1 MEGRSNTRLEYSN
14 AKGRTQEGWHIYQSS
29 IIIHLRLLSYLEQ
42 RMNGRDEI
50 YLLLSLNK
58 CAGKM
63 NKRNQYS
70 PKYGRTRYKIRFA
83 KLQSNCTYAVG
94 KNSQATVIKSPGAKL
109 RPSTGRAMI
118 LTIRP
123 RNDGHISYLI
133 RNCRNGSVIAAPF
146 VGGLRSFSRCRLVSF
161 PRPFVP
167 PLAPLPS
174 AVHLLRC
181 ATFKKIHAVDRG
193 RGFRATIRRP
203 TTVQATK
210 RVLREVDDT

>member
-1 MEGRSNTRLEYSN
+1 
-14 AKGRTQEGWHIYQSS
+14 
-29 IIIHLRLLSYLEQ
+29 
-42 RMNGRDEI
+42 MNGREEI
-50 YLLLSLNK
+50 YLLLSWNK

-63 NKRNQYS
+63 NKQNQYS

-83 KLQSNCTYAVG
+83 KLQSNCTYVTPIELKNSSIHSLFTG
-94 KNSQATVIKSPGAKL
+94 GHKNSQATVIKSPGAKL

-146 VGGLRSFSRCRLVSF
+146 VVGLRSFSRCRLVSF